1 MGVRPTLNMRAG
13 LTFVRERFVYRIKWC
28 STLPKG
34 LKSEDGMSTLKV
46 VFLKRA
52 SKET

>member
-34 LKSEDGMSTLKV
+34 LKSEDVMSAEKSLFQKKV
-46 VFLKRA
+46 L
-52 SKET
+52 